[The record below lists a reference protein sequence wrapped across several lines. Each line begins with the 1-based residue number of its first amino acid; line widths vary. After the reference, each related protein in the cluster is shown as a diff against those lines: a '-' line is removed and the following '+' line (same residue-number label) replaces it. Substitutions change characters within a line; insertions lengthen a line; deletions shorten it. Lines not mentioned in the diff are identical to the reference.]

1 MIEIKNL
8 TKNFKKD
15 PEKGV
20 SDFSLTFEQGNIYGL
35 LGPNGSGK
43 TTLLKLVTGFIEKDF
58 GEIKRTF
65 KNSKRLNNISY
76 MPEFNF
82 LLEGTVKKTRD
93 FFDVAYGDF
102 DFELFDSLLEKLKIG
117 LKEKVNKLSTGKNKA
132 LRFALC
138 ISRKTA
144 VYLFDEPFANID
156 VFNRKIMIEF
166 ILNHLDIENS
176 LVIIASNEIH
186 YLDTFIDYAVVLKK
200 SRLLAHKVTD
210 KIKEETNL
218 SLHDWF
224 ISLYE

>member
-8 TKNFKKD
+8 TKKFKKD
-15 PEKGV
+15 SEKGL
-20 SDFSLTFEQGNIYGL
+20 SDFSLTFEKGSIYGL

-43 TTLLKLVTGFIEKDF
+43 TTLLKLVTGFIEKDY

-65 KNSKRLNNISY
+65 ENSRRLNNISY
-76 MPEFNF
+76 MPEFDF
-82 LLEGTVKKTRD
+82 LLSGTVKKTRD

-102 DFELFDSLLEKLKIG
+102 DFELFDSLLKELEID
-117 LKEKVNKLSTGKNKA
+117 LKEKVKSLSTGKNKA

-138 ISRKTA
+138 VSRKTA

-156 VFNRKIMIEF
+156 VFNRKKMIKI
-166 ILNHLDIENS
+166 ILNHLDIEKS

-200 SRLLAHKVTD
+200 SRLLAHGVTD

-224 ISLYE
+224 INLY